1 MSQTID
7 LTLDG
12 LSCGH
17 CVKRVKE
24 SLEQRPDVEQA
35 DVSITEA
42 HVTGT
47 ASAEQLIETIKQ
59 AGYDASVSHPKAKP
73 LAESSIPSEA
83 LTAVSEALPAATAD
97 DDDSQQLLLSGMSC
111 ASCVTRVQNALQS
124 VPGVTQARVNLAE
137 RTALVMGSASAQ
149 DLVQAVEKAGYGAEA
164 IEDDAKRRE
173 RQQETAVATMKRFRW
188 QAIVA
193 LAVGIPVMVWGM
205 IGDNMMVT
213 ADNRSLWLVIGLITL
228 AVMVFAGGHFYR
240 SAWKSLLN
248 GAATMDT
255 LVALGTGVAWLYSMS
270 VNLWPQWFPMEA
282 RHLYYE
288 ASAMII
294 GLINLGHMLEARA
307 RQRSSKALEKLL
319 DLTPPTARLV
329 TDEGEKSVPLA
340 EVQPGMLLRL
350 TTGDRVPVD
359 GEITQGEAWLD
370 EAMLTGEPIP
380 QQKGEGESVHA
391 GTVVQ
396 DGSVLFESATD
407 QPMENHLSRPE
418 IKQAIS
424 DGVGKDIRDSQTM
437 GYETYYYAVL
447 LPTGEILRVAQDAE
461 TIWSIYDSSIPAIVL
476 SCVALMM
483 AAAILAGLLTKALV
497 QPVLDMTED
506 LDHIQENVP
515 YKELIP
521 FAESIHSDRILR
533 ENNEKMRQEF
543 TANVSHELKT
553 PLTSIS
559 GYAELIE
566 TGIAKPEDVQGFA
579 QKIHVEA
586 TRMLQLVNDILQL
599 SKLDSASETGNTPAM
614 EVVDLLD
621 VAKECVER
629 QKLNARRAY
638 ISLSYLGESAPV
650 RGSRDLLDELCQ
662 NLCDNAIR
670 YNRPGGK
677 VQITTAC
684 SRDGHCTLTV
694 ADNGIGIP
702 KEAQSSVFE
711 RFYRVDKSRSKA
723 TGGTGLGLAIVKH
736 IARIHGARI
745 KLESQVDE
753 GTTITV
759 TFPTAD

>member
-1 MSQTID
+1 MKLRSMEEKISYR
-7 LTLDG
+7 LFLMGFLG
-12 LSCGH
+12 LLFTAALCIFVFHKAFTAQAWTG
-17 CVKRVKE
+17 
-24 SLEQRPDVEQA
+24 LEQEA
-35 DVSITEA
+35 ELVS
-42 HVTGT
+42 
-47 ASAEQLIETIKQ
+47 
-59 AGYDASVSHPKAKP
+59 AGYEMTDQQPQ
-73 LAESSIPSEA
+73 E
-83 LTAVSEALPAATAD
+83 LTHF
-97 DDDSQQLLLSGMSC
+97 
-111 ASCVTRVQNALQS
+111 VT
-124 VPGVTQARVNLAE
+124 E
-137 RTALVMGSASAQ
+137 
-149 DLVQAVEKAGYGAEA
+149 DL
-164 IEDDAKRRE
+164 R
-173 RQQETAVATMKRFRW
+173 
-188 QAIVA
+188 
-193 LAVGIPVMVWGM
+193 
-205 IGDNMMVT
+205 
-213 ADNRSLWLVIGLITL
+213 ITL
-228 AVMVFAGGHFYR
+228 I
-240 SAWKSLLN
+240 S
-248 GAATMDT
+248 
-255 LVALGTGVAWLYSMS
+255 
-270 VNLWPQWFPMEA
+270 
-282 RHLYYE
+282 
-288 ASAMII
+288 
-294 GLINLGHMLEARA
+294 
-307 RQRSSKALEKLL
+307 
-319 DLTPPTARLV
+319 
-329 TDEGEKSVPLA
+329 
-340 EVQPGMLLRL
+340 
-350 TTGDRVPVD
+350 
-359 GEITQGEAWLD
+359 
-370 EAMLTGEPIP
+370 
-380 QQKGEGESVHA
+380 
-391 GTVVQ
+391 Q

-599 SKLDSASETGNTPAM
+599 SKLDSASETGSTPAM

-677 VQITTAC
+677 VQITTTC
-684 SRDGHCTLTV
+684 CRDGHCTLTV

>member
-1 MSQTID
+1 MKLRSMEEKISYR
-7 LTLDG
+7 LFLMGFLG
-12 LSCGH
+12 LLFTAALCIFVFHKAFTAQAWTG
-17 CVKRVKE
+17 
-24 SLEQRPDVEQA
+24 LEQESEL
-35 DVSITEA
+35 VS
-42 HVTGT
+42 
-47 ASAEQLIETIKQ
+47 
-59 AGYDASVSHPKAKP
+59 AGYEMTDQQPQ
-73 LAESSIPSEA
+73 E
-83 LTAVSEALPAATAD
+83 LTHF
-97 DDDSQQLLLSGMSC
+97 
-111 ASCVTRVQNALQS
+111 VT
-124 VPGVTQARVNLAE
+124 E
-137 RTALVMGSASAQ
+137 
-149 DLVQAVEKAGYGAEA
+149 DL
-164 IEDDAKRRE
+164 R
-173 RQQETAVATMKRFRW
+173 
-188 QAIVA
+188 
-193 LAVGIPVMVWGM
+193 
-205 IGDNMMVT
+205 
-213 ADNRSLWLVIGLITL
+213 ITL
-228 AVMVFAGGHFYR
+228 I
-240 SAWKSLLN
+240 S
-248 GAATMDT
+248 
-255 LVALGTGVAWLYSMS
+255 
-270 VNLWPQWFPMEA
+270 
-282 RHLYYE
+282 
-288 ASAMII
+288 
-294 GLINLGHMLEARA
+294 
-307 RQRSSKALEKLL
+307 
-319 DLTPPTARLV
+319 
-329 TDEGEKSVPLA
+329 
-340 EVQPGMLLRL
+340 
-350 TTGDRVPVD
+350 
-359 GEITQGEAWLD
+359 
-370 EAMLTGEPIP
+370 
-380 QQKGEGESVHA
+380 
-391 GTVVQ
+391 Q

-599 SKLDSASETGNTPAM
+599 SKLDSASETGSTPAM

>member
-1 MSQTID
+1 MKLRSMEEKISYR
-7 LTLDG
+7 LFLMGFLG
-12 LSCGH
+12 LLFTAALCIFVFHKAFTAQAWTG
-17 CVKRVKE
+17 
-24 SLEQRPDVEQA
+24 LEQEAELVSA
-35 DVSITEA
+35 DYEMTDQQPQELTHFVTE
-42 HVTGT
+42 
-47 ASAEQLIETIKQ
+47 
-59 AGYDASVSHPKAKP
+59 
-73 LAESSIPSEA
+73 
-83 LTAVSEALPAATAD
+83 
-97 DDDSQQLLLSGMSC
+97 
-111 ASCVTRVQNALQS
+111 
-124 VPGVTQARVNLAE
+124 
-137 RTALVMGSASAQ
+137 
-149 DLVQAVEKAGYGAEA
+149 DL
-164 IEDDAKRRE
+164 R
-173 RQQETAVATMKRFRW
+173 
-188 QAIVA
+188 
-193 LAVGIPVMVWGM
+193 
-205 IGDNMMVT
+205 
-213 ADNRSLWLVIGLITL
+213 ITL
-228 AVMVFAGGHFYR
+228 I
-240 SAWKSLLN
+240 S
-248 GAATMDT
+248 
-255 LVALGTGVAWLYSMS
+255 
-270 VNLWPQWFPMEA
+270 
-282 RHLYYE
+282 
-288 ASAMII
+288 
-294 GLINLGHMLEARA
+294 
-307 RQRSSKALEKLL
+307 
-319 DLTPPTARLV
+319 
-329 TDEGEKSVPLA
+329 
-340 EVQPGMLLRL
+340 
-350 TTGDRVPVD
+350 
-359 GEITQGEAWLD
+359 
-370 EAMLTGEPIP
+370 
-380 QQKGEGESVHA
+380 
-391 GTVVQ
+391 Q

-677 VQITTAC
+677 VQIITAC
-684 SRDGHCTLTV
+684 TRDGHCSLTV
-694 ADNGIGIP
+694 KDNGIGIP

-736 IARIHGARI
+736 IALIHEARI
-745 KLESQVDE
+745 KLESQVDV

-759 TFPTAD
+759 TFPTAS

>member
-1 MSQTID
+1 MKLRSMEEKISYR
-7 LTLDG
+7 LFLMGFLG
-12 LSCGH
+12 LLFTAALCIFVFHKAFTAQAWTG
-17 CVKRVKE
+17 
-24 SLEQRPDVEQA
+24 LEQEA
-35 DVSITEA
+35 ELVS
-42 HVTGT
+42 
-47 ASAEQLIETIKQ
+47 
-59 AGYDASVSHPKAKP
+59 AGYEMTDQQPQ
-73 LAESSIPSEA
+73 E
-83 LTAVSEALPAATAD
+83 LTHF
-97 DDDSQQLLLSGMSC
+97 
-111 ASCVTRVQNALQS
+111 VT
-124 VPGVTQARVNLAE
+124 E
-137 RTALVMGSASAQ
+137 
-149 DLVQAVEKAGYGAEA
+149 DL
-164 IEDDAKRRE
+164 R
-173 RQQETAVATMKRFRW
+173 
-188 QAIVA
+188 
-193 LAVGIPVMVWGM
+193 
-205 IGDNMMVT
+205 
-213 ADNRSLWLVIGLITL
+213 ITL
-228 AVMVFAGGHFYR
+228 I
-240 SAWKSLLN
+240 S
-248 GAATMDT
+248 
-255 LVALGTGVAWLYSMS
+255 
-270 VNLWPQWFPMEA
+270 
-282 RHLYYE
+282 
-288 ASAMII
+288 
-294 GLINLGHMLEARA
+294 
-307 RQRSSKALEKLL
+307 
-319 DLTPPTARLV
+319 
-329 TDEGEKSVPLA
+329 
-340 EVQPGMLLRL
+340 
-350 TTGDRVPVD
+350 
-359 GEITQGEAWLD
+359 
-370 EAMLTGEPIP
+370 
-380 QQKGEGESVHA
+380 
-391 GTVVQ
+391 Q

-599 SKLDSASETGNTPAM
+599 SKLDSASETGSTPAM

-702 KEAQSSVFE
+702 KEEQSSVFE